1 MQTILITGGT
11 GLIGRA
17 LSKMLVEKGYK
28 VIILTRNLKESKDS
42 NIGYAVWDVE
52 KQTIEQKAIATAD
65 YIVHLAGAGVADKR
79 WTSSRKNEIRESRI
93 QSSQLLV
100 NALKNTPN
108 QVKAVIS
115 SSAIGWYGD
124 DKDRSANKKAFTED
138 MPANKDFLGETC
150 RLWEESIDPVT
161 SLNKRLVKLR
171 TGIVLSNEGG
181 AFAEFKKPVQ
191 FGFAA
196 ILGNGQQ
203 AISWIHIQDM
213 CRMYLFA
220 IENDEMKGVFNA
232 VAPIPVRNKT
242 LTTLLAKKMKGK
254 FFVSM
259 YVPSFLLK
267 IVLGEMS
274 IEVLK
279 SATVSDHKMK
289 EAGFTFLFPSIESA
303 VDDLL
308 ETRNTDPDC
317 PDSYRDRG

>member
-1 MQTILITGGT
+1 MGMRERTIHIWLFDACDRKKVLSNIGLNFISKYSKMQTVLITGGT

-17 LSKMLVEKGYK
+17 LTKMLVEKGYK

-42 NIGYAVWDVE
+42 NIAYAVWDVK
-52 KQTIEQKAIATAD
+52 KQTIDEKAIAIAD

-79 WTSSRKNEIRESRI
+79 WTRSRKNEIKESRV

-115 SSAIGWYGD
+115 ASAIGWYGD

-196 ILGNGQQ
+196 VLGNGQQ
-203 AISWIHIQDM
+203 AISWLHPAWARIRID
-213 CRMYLFA
+213 RIRTRFSIVSPSA
-220 IENDEMKGVFNA
+220 
-232 VAPIPVRNKT
+232 
-242 LTTLLAKKMKGK
+242 AK
-254 FFVSM
+254 
-259 YVPSFLLK
+259 
-267 IVLGEMS
+267 
-274 IEVLK
+274 
-279 SATVSDHKMK
+279 
-289 EAGFTFLFPSIESA
+289 
-303 VDDLL
+303 
-308 ETRNTDPDC
+308 R
-317 PDSYRDRG
+317 YR